1 MSFLSLQNIS
11 KTFGNK
17 FKALDNVSLE
27 VEKGE
32 FFVLLGPSGSGK
44 TTLIR
49 CVAGLE
55 TVDEGKISIGERLI
69 TDFPPGERNVAMVF
83 QNYALYPF
91 LTVYENLAF
100 PLKARGRLKRALW
113 SEALAS
119 GSSPRTGIGYALGL
133 NPIRRSEVR
142 KNIRERIDRVAE
154 MLQISDILDRKPGQI
169 SGGQRQRVALGRALI
184 REANVYL
191 MDEPLSNLDAKLR
204 SSTRVE
210 LKNLQKKLGITVVY
224 VTHDQ
229 IEAMTMGDRIG
240 VINKGHLIQVGKPLD
255 VYNMP
260 DNLFVA
266 SFLGDPPI
274 NQVDGSVSDRNRS
287 MISFGG
293 YDLELPGNPDLSGA
307 PGKRLKL
314 AIRPEDVEIGKLG
327 ANARVLFVRSIGRTH
342 YISVVLQETEEMLT
356 KVTTEEMDISEG
368 MEVHVMPNLSHL
380 DVFDKD
386 TEELVWSAKRSQ

>member
-1 MSFLSLQNIS
+1 MGFVSLQNIS

-17 FKALDNVSLE
+17 FNALDNVSLE
-27 VEKGE
+27 VDKGE

-49 CVAGLE
+49 CIAGLE
-55 TVDEGKISIGERLI
+55 TVDDGRISIGDRVI
-69 TDFPPGERNVAMVF
+69 TDFPAGERNVAMVF

-91 LTVYENLAF
+91 LTVYDNLAF
-100 PLKARGRLKRALW
+100 PLKARGRLKRTLW
-113 SEALAS
+113 AESLAN
-119 GSSPRTGIGYALGL
+119 GTSPTTGFGYSLGL
-133 NPIRRSEVR
+133 NPIKRSEVKR
-142 KNIRERIDRVAE
+142 HIRERIDRVAE
-154 MLQISDILDRKPGQI
+154 MLQITDILERKPGQI

-210 LKNLQKKLGITVVY
+210 LKNLQKKLGITVIY

-240 VINKGHLIQVGKPLD
+240 VINKGHLIQIGKPLD

-274 NQVDGSVSDRNRS
+274 NQVDGKVSEKDKS
-287 MISFGG
+287 KITFGG
-293 YDLELPGNPDLSGA
+293 FDLKLPGKPDLSGVS
-307 PGKRLKL
+307 GKTLKL
-314 AIRPEDVEIGKLG
+314 AIRPEDVELG
-327 ANARVLFVRSIGRTH
+327 DHGASARVLFVRSIGRTH
-342 YISVVLQETEEMLT
+342 YISVVLQETEEMIT
-356 KVTTEEMDISEG
+356 KVTTEETGVTEG
-368 MEVHVMPNLSHL
+368 TDVLVMPNLSHL
-380 DVFDKD
+380 DVFEKD
-386 TEELVWSAKRSQ
+386 SEELVWSAKRNH